1 LIGLLVLIV
10 VVAFVLIVVVRQHKQ
25 PQVPT
30 SVSAPAIPVKDEKPK
45 IEKFLGVIEKVDET
59 ARTIDVKGKVKKQEK
74 VVVFPTDDQIRITRA
89 GMDMSLAELKKGM
102 AVSVEYR
109 KDGDKVVAVAVK
121 VSAPKAG
128 PKKEQPHAEDQ
139 PVSRLKESPQGVRS

>member
-1 LIGLLVLIV
+1 MVLIV
-10 VVAFVLIVVVRQHKQ
+10 VVAFALIVVVRQHKQ
-25 PQVPT
+25 PQVPA
-30 SVSAPAIPVKDEKPK
+30 SVSAPAVPAKDDEPK

-74 VVVFPTDDQIRITRA
+74 VLVFPTDDQIRITRA

-109 KDGDKVVAVAVK
+109 KDGDKVIAVAVK

-128 PKKEQPHAEDQ
+128 PRKELPNAEDQ
-139 PVSRLKESPQGVRS
+139 PVSRLKEGPQSVRS